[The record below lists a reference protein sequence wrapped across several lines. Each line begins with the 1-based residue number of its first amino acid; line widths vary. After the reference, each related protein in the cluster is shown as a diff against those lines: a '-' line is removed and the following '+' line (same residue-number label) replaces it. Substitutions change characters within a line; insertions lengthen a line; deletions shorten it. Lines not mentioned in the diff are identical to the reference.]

1 MKHTISHIACALC
14 AAIAATQA
22 GAYNVRAGELAAVDL
37 LHMSLDELSN
47 IQVTSVSKKAESL
60 SKAAAAVYVIT
71 NEDIRR
77 YGATTIPEALRL
89 APNLQVARVNAHDYA
104 ITARGFNST
113 TANKL
118 LVMIDGRSV
127 YTPLF
132 SGVFWDVQDVM
143 LEDIDRI
150 EVISGPGGTLWG
162 SNAVNG
168 VINIITRKSSDTQGG
183 LLAAGGGNKEQGGA
197 IRYGGKLDDDTTFRV
212 YGKGFQ
218 QDNTVRTR
226 GDYSTRDAWHKEQVG
241 FRADSGKTGNKFTV
255 QGDAYSGATDQING
269 ADQLMVGGNLLGRWD
284 GVLNNGS
291 TLQVQSYYDRTM
303 REVPLGYEEV
313 RDTFD
318 VSVQHGFEPAQ
329 NHQIV
334 WGGGYRYSMDQ
345 TIESATLG
353 FYPLDRNLGLA
364 NIFVQDTIA
373 LSDTV
378 DLTLGGKLEHNSYT
392 GLELLWNTRLA
403 WELSDQSLL
412 WSSVSRAV
420 RTPSRLDRDLFS
432 PGRPPFTVIAGGPEF
447 ESETLTAYEIGYR
460 ARPVPEATYSIST
473 YYNDYE
479 ELRSLEPIGTAS
491 LPVQI
496 GNKMEGSTYGVE
508 TWGTYRVLD
517 WWTLKAGAN
526 VMKKNLTM
534 EQGSRDA
541 AGTSGSGNDPS
552 YQLSLRSMMSLPHDT
567 EFDIAVRRVDEL
579 SSPIV
584 PGYTTLDARIGWQ
597 IRPDMQLS
605 LAAFDLLDQ
614 EHPEFS
620 AISTRNEIGR
630 SVFLKLQWI
639 FP

>member
-1 MKHTISHIACALC
+1 MKHIISHIACVLC
-14 AAIAATQA
+14 AALAASDA
-22 GAYNVRAGELAAVDL
+22 AAADGRRGELSPQDL
-37 LHMSLDELSN
+37 LNMSLDELSN
-47 IQVTSVSKKAESL
+47 IEVTSVSKKAEPL

-104 ITARGFNST
+104 ITARGFGST
-113 TANKL
+113 TDNKL

-168 VINIITRKSSDTQGG
+168 IINIITRNSSDTQGG
-183 LLAAGGGNKEQGGA
+183 VLAAGGGNKEQGGA
-197 IRYGGKLDDDTTFRV
+197 IRYGGRLDDDTTFRV

-218 QDNTVRTR
+218 QTNTVRTR

-241 FRADSGKTGNKFTV
+241 FRADSGKTGSKFTV
-255 QGDAYSGATDQING
+255 QGDAYSGATDQIVG
-269 ADQLMVGGNLLGRWD
+269 AEQLMVGGNLLGRWD
-284 GVLNNGS
+284 GVLDNGS

-318 VSVQHGFEPAQ
+318 LSVQHGFTPSQ

-345 TIESATLG
+345 TINSAILG
-353 FYPLDRNLGLA
+353 FVPPDRNLGLA
-364 NIFVQDTIA
+364 NIFAQDTIA
-373 LSDTV
+373 LNDKV
-378 DLTLGGKLEHNSYT
+378 DLTLGGKLEHNGYT
-392 GLELLWNTRLA
+392 GLEVLWNTRLA
-403 WELSDQSLL
+403 WEVTDQSLL

-420 RTPSRLDRDLFS
+420 RTPSRLDRDLVS
-432 PGRPPFTVIAGGPEF
+432 PGVIIRGPDF
-447 ESETLTAYEIGYR
+447 ESETLMAYEIGYR
-460 ARPVPEATYSIST
+460 AQPIPQATYSIST
-473 YYNDYE
+473 YYNDYD
-479 ELRSLEPIGTAS
+479 ELRSLEPIGAAS
-491 LPVQI
+491 RPVQI
-496 GNKMEGSTYGVE
+496 GNKMEGSTYGIE

-534 EQGSRDA
+534 EPDSRDA
-541 AGTSGSGNDPS
+541 AGTSGAGNDPS

-567 EFDIAVRRVDEL
+567 EFDVAVRRVDEL

-584 PGYTTLDARIGWQ
+584 PGYTALDARIGWQ
-597 IRPDMQLS
+597 IRSDMQLS
-605 LAAFDLLDQ
+605 LAAFDLLNE

-620 AISTRNEIGR
+620 AISTRNDIGR